1 MSAATHNV
9 AYSALTRRYFEHPVN
24 AGVLHGLGVGRG
36 EAGAV
41 AEGTWVRFDVQVLHG
56 IVTAA
61 RFTAFGCPHVI
72 AVASWI
78 TEAAAGRPGTPP
90 LPEPVPAL
98 RLRFELPV
106 EKLGRLLTI
115 EDAWCAAIRAAVT
128 NLGAALD

>member
-1 MSAATHNV
+1 VSSAAPGV
-9 AYSALTRRYFEHPVN
+9 AYSALTRRYFERPVN
-24 AGVLHGLGVGRG
+24 TGVLHGLGVGRA

-41 AEGTWVRFDVQVLHG
+41 SEGTWLRFDVQVLHG

-61 RFTAFGCPHVI
+61 RFAAFGCPHVI
-72 AVASWI
+72 AVASWV
-78 TEAAAGRPGTPP
+78 TEAAAGRPGTPA
-90 LPEPVPAL
+90 LPEPVPML
-98 RLRFELPV
+98 RQRFEVPV